1 MISRLGHHYNANKTR
16 IHRLTKEGG
25 WIMAGQIAS
34 VLGALVL
41 VRVLTEY
48 LEPAEYGQLALGLT
62 IAGLVNQVVMGG
74 TSQGIS
80 RYYSIAYERKDLSG
94 YLKAS
99 RHLLMVVTIVV
110 VAIAVACGI
119 GLAAMEQMQWIG
131 LVFAVLL
138 FSIFSGYNGA
148 LSGIQNA
155 ARQRAVVALHAGM
168 DAWLK
173 IGLAV
178 GFMLWLGSDKV
189 AVVLG
194 YFLSA
199 LLITGSQLF
208 FLKRTLLIDSN
219 TIKSSEINTWSQQ
232 IWAFSWPFSAW
243 GVFTWAQQ
251 ASDRWALQ
259 AFATTADVGQY
270 AVVYQLGFA
279 PIGFLVGLMV
289 SLVAPILYQRA
300 EGSSHHQ
307 RNKNVHRII
316 RRIVYA
322 SLALTVFAFLLAW
335 GLHDWLF
342 QWLVAEN
349 YQPVSRHFPWMI
361 LAGGLFATGQML
373 SLKLMAEIKSHQLLY
388 AKIGSAIIGIA
399 ANFFG
404 AWWFGFAGVVF
415 GLVTFSAVFL
425 VWVTFASLHLPEI
438 GANEN
443 AGSILK

>member
-1 MISRLGHHYNANKTR
+1 
-16 IHRLTKEGG
+16 
-25 WIMAGQIAS
+25 MAGQIAS
-34 VLGALVL
+34 LLGALVL

-62 IAGLVNQVVMGG
+62 VAGLINQVVMSGI
-74 TSQGIS
+74 SQGIS
-80 RYYSIAYERKDLSG
+80 RYYSIASERKDISG

-99 RHLLMVVTIVV
+99 RHLLMLATIVV
-110 VAIAVACGI
+110 VVIAVAFGI

-138 FSIFSGYNGA
+138 FSIFSGYNSA

-155 ARQRAVVALHAGM
+155 ARQRAVVALHVGM

-178 GFMLWLGSDKV
+178 GFMLWLGSDGV

-208 FLKRTLLIDSN
+208 FLKRLLLTNSSRS
-219 TIKSSEINTWSQQ
+219 KSLEINTWSQQ
-232 IWAFSWPFSAW
+232 MWAFSWPFSAW

-259 AFATTADVGQY
+259 AFAATADVGQY

-279 PIGFLVGLMV
+279 PIGLLVGLMV
-289 SLVAPILYQRA
+289 SLVAPIMYQRA
-300 EGSSHHQ
+300 GDASDHQ
-307 RNKNVHRII
+307 RIKNLHGIAWSI
-316 RRIVYA
+316 ANA
-322 SLALTVFAFLLAW
+322 SLGLTVFAFLVAW
-335 GLHDWLF
+335 CLHDWLF

-349 YQPVSRHFPWMI
+349 YQPVSRYFPWMI
-361 LAGGLFATGQML
+361 LAGGLFASGQML
-373 SLKLMAEIKSHQLLY
+373 SLKLMAEIQSHKLLY

-399 ANFFG
+399 ANFFS

-425 VWVTFASLHLPEI
+425 VWVAFASLHLPGIE
-438 GANEN
+438 ANEN
-443 AGSILK
+443 AGLSLK